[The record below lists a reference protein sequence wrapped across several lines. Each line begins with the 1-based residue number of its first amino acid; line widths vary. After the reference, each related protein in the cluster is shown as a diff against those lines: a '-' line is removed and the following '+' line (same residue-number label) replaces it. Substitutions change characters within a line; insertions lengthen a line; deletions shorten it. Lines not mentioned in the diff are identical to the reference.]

1 MYESVKMSTG
11 GNLAQKAKRQRFR
24 AWGLAHGTGGHV
36 ARIQF
41 GLCLLVVLA
50 VASAA
55 SARTPEKSY
64 AGDPE
69 LKVFIDSMAQRHGF
83 DSATL
88 ESLFA
93 RATYQPRIIR
103 AMSKATTKRKPWDD
117 YRQMFVNPARVQ
129 GGVRFWNEHSE
140 VLAKARREF
149 GIPEELIIAIIGI
162 ETHYGKNTG
171 SFRVLDALTTLAF
184 DYPPRADFFSSE
196 LEQYLLLTR
205 EEETIGVLE
214 ARGSYAGA
222 MGIAQFMP
230 GSYRYFAVDFN
241 GDGQRDLLRNVD
253 DAIGSVANYLMR
265 HGWLPGGPV
274 AVRAQV
280 SGEHYEAYA
289 NSSLRLDHV
298 VAQWKWLGVT
308 PNEDIPNSERAMLF
322 SLRTRAGPQY
332 WLGLNNFYVIT
343 RYNRSSYYAMAVYDL
358 GREIRVNHEPQEH
371 LAQEPAR

>member
-1 MYESVKMSTG
+1 MSKRA
-11 GNLAQKAKRQRFR
+11 NWEQKAKRQRFR
-24 AWGLAHGTGGHV
+24 AWGLAHDTGAHV
-36 ARIQF
+36 ARIRLA
-41 GLCLLVVLA
+41 LCLMAVLG

-55 SARTPEKSY
+55 SARPPEKSY
-64 AGDPE
+64 VGNPD
-69 LKVFIDSMAQRHGF
+69 LKLFIDSMAQKHGF
-83 DSATL
+83 DPAVL

-93 RATYQPRIIR
+93 RATHQPRIIR
-103 AMSKATTKRKPWDD
+103 AMSKATKRKPWDD
-117 YRQMFVNPARVQ
+117 YRPMFVNPARVE

-140 VLAKARREF
+140 ALAKARREF
-149 GIPEELIIAIIGI
+149 GVPEELIISILGI

-205 EEETIGVLE
+205 EEEVVGALN

-230 GSYRYFAVDFN
+230 GSYRYFAVDFD
-241 GDGQRDLLRNVD
+241 GDGRRDLFQNVD
-253 DAIGSVANYLMR
+253 DAIGSVANYLKR
-265 HGWLPGGPV
+265 HGWLAGEPLV
-274 AVRAQV
+274 VRAQV
-280 SGEHYEAYA
+280 SGEHYEAYV
-289 NSSLRLDHV
+289 NSSLQLDHV

-308 PNEDIPNSERAMLF
+308 PTEDVPNSERAMLF

-343 RYNRSSYYAMAVYDL
+343 RYNRSSYYAMAVHDL
-358 GREIRVNHEPQEH
+358 GREIRVNREQQ
-371 LAQEPAR
+371 AQRAEEPAR